1 MPDADA
7 ARQISDEL
15 AVLTREL
22 GVKLQVGFGL
32 TVTVRDLT
40 TDKLDRYRVVPG
52 CDVTVGDPDGE
63 VALVSRSSPVGH
75 ALLNACQ
82 GQEVTVSPPAGK
94 RRFKVSRVHVE
105 GSKEARQLVAWSLGK
120 AADASLGDLPW
131 VFAGD
136 SEQALRQVR
145 CGPRPGAGAISI
157 QLDEPWALVAAASDT
172 EVEIWDNHAAVV
184 DILRTGTR
192 RLWRVRGRVGFLT
205 ADGALTT
212 IEAVGLFDGVNAE
225 YELHGER
232 RCFDRRR
239 TPVFL
244 GPPALRRRQDG
255 KLQDA
260 VPEQDLQWKSDLP
273 GSAWQSV
280 SSADAVLGFGTVKYA
295 EEGVVHRAVQLCV
308 LPENAAVEI
317 CPSPDPRRG
326 EVWLRE
332 FGDVEAKVVA
342 PSGVRAVGSNEGR
355 DHRLKLVAAHGSPP
369 NEVVVALKW
378 HGRDHPVGE
387 AKLTLPFPGEHVAFF
402 GPRGQELA
410 TGSVLTPQQLAGARV
425 EVVAPEGAALEV
437 RGRYAAEYPS
447 GTEPRRD
454 TMALEVPA
462 TGPGQYSLDL
472 AALQAATTDALA
484 LGKDLNGVVKLT
496 VGNTQGANPANL
508 ASIAVMRFDLR
519 LEWRDTDRALLHL
532 DQPSLDKAT
541 AGELASLEV
550 EALSLLDPALK
561 PVSLERASN
570 ASWQAPDEQLAPGP
584 YLVVG
589 CGESRQRFWPLIW
602 HAPSRHGAPSRQ
614 DASLRPQSA
623 EEAHVAAASQF
634 SSMAFR
640 SVALRLST
648 DLDHGDWKL
657 VFGYLRERSL
667 PVQVFPLLQGLAE
680 TPQACA
686 TVAFCASDQEFDLLW
701 ERMEEFRFAWWQVP
715 HCCWRDALDAYAEH
729 SRVEMSPLGADGFLP
744 GLGPD
749 RALPGL
755 LFGDEW
761 HRDLVESRI
770 GRIKARLDGL
780 DEAFDSW
787 ATDAGQDRA

>member
-7 ARQISDEL
+7 TRQISDEL

-22 GVKLQVGFGL
+22 GIELQVGFGL

-40 TDKLDRYRVVPG
+40 TGEVSRFRVVAG
-52 CDVTVGDPDGE
+52 RDVTVGDPDGE
-63 VALVSRSSPVGH
+63 VVCVSRNSPVGH

-82 GQEVTVSPPAGK
+82 GQEVTVSLPEAGE

-136 SEQALRQVR
+136 PEQALRQVR
-145 CGPRPGAGAISI
+145 CSPSPGAGARSI

-172 EVEIWDNHAAVV
+172 EVESWDDHPAVV
-184 DILRTGTR
+184 DVLRTGTR

-212 IEAVGLFDGVNAE
+212 IEAVGLFDGLNAE

-232 RCFDRRR
+232 HRFDRRR

-244 GPPALRRRQDG
+244 GPPALRKRQDG

-260 VPEQDLQWKSDLP
+260 VSEQDLQWKSDLP

-308 LPENAAVEI
+308 LPENAALEI
-317 CPSPDPRRG
+317 RPSPDPRRG
-326 EVWLRE
+326 EVWLRG

-342 PSGVRAVGSNEGR
+342 PSGVRAVRSNEGH
-355 DHRLKLVAAHGSPP
+355 DHRLKLVAEHGSPP

-378 HGRDHPVGE
+378 HGRDDLVGT
-387 AKLTLPFPGEHVAFF
+387 AKLTLPFPGEHIAFF
-402 GPRGQELA
+402 GPRGKELA
-410 TGSVLTPQQLAGARV
+410 AGSVLTPQQLAGARV

-437 RGRYAAEYPS
+437 RGRYAAKYPS

-462 TGPGQYSLDL
+462 TGAGQYSLDL
-472 AALQAATTDALA
+472 AALQAATADALA
-484 LGKDLNGVVKLT
+484 LGKDLNGVVTLT
-496 VGNTQGANPANL
+496 VGDTQGANPTNL

-519 LEWRDTDRALLHL
+519 LERRDADRPLLHL

-550 EALSLLDPALK
+550 EALPLLDPALK
-561 PVSLERASN
+561 PVSLERTSN
-570 ASWQAPDEQLAPGP
+570 ASWRAPDEQLAPGP

-589 CGESRQRFWPLIW
+589 CGESRQRLWPLIW
-602 HAPSRHGAPSRQ
+602 HAPSRQ

-623 EEAHVAAASQF
+623 EEAHAAAASQF
-634 SSMAFR
+634 SPMSFR
-640 SVALRLST
+640 SVALRMGA

-680 TPQACA
+680 TPRACA
-686 TVAFCASDQEFDLLW
+686 TAAFCVSDQEFDLLW

-715 HCCWRDALDAYAEH
+715 HCCWRDALDGYAEH

-749 RALPGL
+749 RPLPGL